1 MAFSSTATGAT
12 NQSSIVR
19 GNVSF
24 VSGAW
29 IAGAAANGTIAV
41 HATNRIVAAGA
52 YVNEAVEAVQVV
64 WNSNDGTADSSDG
77 DLYLV
82 FADATNNTGHWWAI
96 VENT

>member
-19 GNVSF
+19 GNVAF
-24 VSGAW
+24 VSGTW
-29 IAGAAANGTIAV
+29 TAGGDANGTIAV

-52 YVNEAVEAVQVV
+52 CVNEAVEAVQIV
-64 WNSNDGTADSSDG
+64 WNSNDGPADSSDG

-82 FADATNNTGHWWAI
+82 FTDATNNTGHWWAI
-96 VENT
+96 VETT